1 MSSIYLTEG
10 KSLSVDN
17 GNTHSKDKQILK
29 DVFKIFKNNGDNKED
44 GIEVINP
51 KCTMWTERDT
61 LIGVLRDVKQLSVC
75 LSNNFYHIPAKYISE
90 YNLPVKWIG
99 IYQSK
104 NLFGRDAGIRYIGKV
119 KNCTC
124 VQRRYITEISKDSN
138 EYYYRFNVEK
148 WINLDNVIEGKEIGF
163 IRIFTNYQML
173 LESHEVPQLMLQNR
187 FEHEKYTE
195 LKNAI
200 LAVQKNPELAPVK
213 ISWNEFD
220 LYIELDDILLM
231 KKSRLINMFSVYDF
245 LELPL
250 TALGAIRHSIQ
261 SPANL

>member
-1 MSSIYLTEG
+1 M
-10 KSLSVDN
+10 DN
-17 GNTHSKDKQILK
+17 GNIHSKDKQKLK
-29 DVFKIFKNNGDNKED
+29 NIFKIFQNNQEN
-44 GIEVINP
+44 IENTDS

-61 LIGVLRDVKQLSVC
+61 LIGVLRNVNQLSIC
-75 LSNNFYHIPAKYISE
+75 LSNKFYHIPAKYISE

-104 NLFGRDAGIRYIGKV
+104 NLFGNDAGIRYIGKV

-124 VQRRYITEISKDSN
+124 VHRRLITEIPN

-148 WINLDNVIEGKEIGF
+148 WIKLDNCIEGKELGF
-163 IRIFTNYQML
+163 IRIFTNYEML
-173 LESHEVPQLMLQNR
+173 LESREVPQLMLSNR

-200 LAVQKNPELAPVK
+200 MTVQKNPELAPVK
-213 ISWNEFD
+213 MAWNEFD

-231 KKSRLINMFSVYDF
+231 KRSRLINMFPVYDF
-245 LELPL
+245 LEMPL
-250 TALGAIRHSIQ
+250 TALGAIRHSMI
-261 SPANL
+261 